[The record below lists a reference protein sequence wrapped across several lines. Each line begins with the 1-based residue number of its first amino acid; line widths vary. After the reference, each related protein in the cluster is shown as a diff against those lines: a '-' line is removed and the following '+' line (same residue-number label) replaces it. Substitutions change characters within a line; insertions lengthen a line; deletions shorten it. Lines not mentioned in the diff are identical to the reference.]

1 MQHEAKRGTE
11 GATRMED
18 SRRRA
23 KMESGIKP
31 DALLMQK
38 SPIMVTYPT
47 SVRTRVARESY
58 VQSKPFY
65 PEHPS
70 RIWQKEAEDIY
81 NISYIYI
88 YHISRITWQTCAQ
101 HMLTTSPYFTT
112 GILATS
118 CDHGSKWFKQRGTT
132 KERVEE

>member
-1 MQHEAKRGTE
+1 
-11 GATRMED
+11 MED

-47 SVRTRVARESY
+47 SVRTRVARESMRKLCTATKFNPS
-58 VQSKPFY
+58 QSKPFY

-88 YHISRITWQTCAQ
+88 YIPVVPHKAAAEVS
-101 HMLTTSPYFTT
+101 
-112 GILATS
+112 
-118 CDHGSKWFKQRGTT
+118 
-132 KERVEE
+132 E

>member
-1 MQHEAKRGTE
+1 
-11 GATRMED
+11 MED

-38 SPIMVTYPT
+38 SPIMLTYPT

-88 YHISRITWQTCAQ
+88 SYITDNLANMCTAYAHNLTVFYHRDTCD
-101 HMLTTSPYFTT
+101 
-112 GILATS
+112 ILRP
-118 CDHGSKWFKQRGTT
+118 WKQMVQAKGHN
-132 KERVEE
+132 